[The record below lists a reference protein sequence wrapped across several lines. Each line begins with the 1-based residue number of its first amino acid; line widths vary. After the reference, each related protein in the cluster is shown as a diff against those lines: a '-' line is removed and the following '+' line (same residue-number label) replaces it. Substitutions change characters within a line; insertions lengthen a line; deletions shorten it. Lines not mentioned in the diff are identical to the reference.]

1 MGKNTINREIK
12 MDSINS
18 DLDMLENLSK
28 KISDLIY
35 DNKFNQISEIDAQR
49 KALIIKI
56 MENESKKNK
65 IKERIRKLIKN
76 NTSMIE
82 VSETKLKKLSKN
94 HNKFSKRL
102 KAYSFSK

>member
-1 MGKNTINREIK
+1 MGKNTIYREIK

-18 DLDMLENLSK
+18 DLDLLENLSK

-35 DNKFNQISEIDAQR
+35 NNKFNQISEIDVQR
-49 KALIIKI
+49 KALIKKI
-56 MENESKKNK
+56 MESESKRNK
-65 IKERIRKLIKN
+65 IKERISKLVKN

-82 VSETKLKKLSKN
+82 ASEAKLKKLSKN

-102 KAYSFSK
+102 KAYSFNK

>member
-18 DLDMLENLSK
+18 DLDLLENLSK

>member
-12 MDSINS
+12 METINS
-18 DLDMLENLSK
+18 DLDLLVNLSK

>member
-1 MGKNTINREIK
+1 

-18 DLDMLENLSK
+18 DLDLLENLSK

-35 DNKFNQISEIDAQR
+35 YNNFNQIEEIDTQR
-49 KALIIKI
+49 KVLIKKI
-56 MENESKKNK
+56 MESESKKNK
-65 IKERIRKLIKN
+65 IKERIRKLIKI

-82 VSETKLKKLSKN
+82 ASETKLKILSKN

>member
-1 MGKNTINREIK
+1 MGKNTIYREIK

-18 DLDMLENLSK
+18 DLDLLENLSK

-35 DNKFNQISEIDAQR
+35 ESKFNQISEIDAQR

-56 MENESKKNK
+56 MESESKKNK
-65 IKERIRKLIKN
+65 IKERIRKLLKN

-82 VSETKLKKLSKN
+82 ASETKLKTLSKN

-102 KAYSFSK
+102 KAYSSSK

>member
-18 DLDMLENLSK
+18 DLDLLENLSK

-35 DNKFNQISEIDAQR
+35 ENKFTQISEIDAQR

>member
-12 MDSINS
+12 MDTINS
-18 DLDMLENLSK
+18 DLDLLENLSK

-49 KALIIKI
+49 KALIKKI
-56 MENESKKNK
+56 MESESEKNK
-65 IKERIRKLIKN
+65 IKERIHKLIKK

-82 VSETKLKKLSKN
+82 ETETKLKTLSRN

-102 KAYSFSK
+102 NAYSFIK

>member
-1 MGKNTINREIK
+1 

-18 DLDMLENLSK
+18 DLDLLENLSK

-49 KALIIKI
+49 KALIKKI
-56 MENESKKNK
+56 MESESEKNK
-65 IKERIRKLIKN
+65 IKERIHKLIKK

-82 VSETKLKKLSKN
+82 ETETKLKTLSRN

-102 KAYSFSK
+102 NAYSFIK

>member
-1 MGKNTINREIK
+1 

-18 DLDMLENLSK
+18 DLDLLENLSK

-35 DNKFNQISEIDAQR
+35 YNNFNQIEEIDTQR
-49 KALIIKI
+49 KVLIKKI
-56 MENESKKNK
+56 MESESKKNK

-82 VSETKLKKLSKN
+82 ASETKLKILSKN

>member
-1 MGKNTINREIK
+1 MGKNTIYREIK

-18 DLDMLENLSK
+18 DLDLLENLSK

-35 DNKFNQISEIDAQR
+35 ESKFNQISEIDAQR

-56 MENESKKNK
+56 MESESKKNK
-65 IKERIRKLIKN
+65 IKERIRKLLKN

-82 VSETKLKKLSKN
+82 ASETKLKTLSKN

>member
-1 MGKNTINREIK
+1 MGKNTISREIK

-18 DLDMLENLSK
+18 DLDLLENLSK

-35 DNKFNQISEIDAQR
+35 YNNFNQIEEIDTQR
-49 KALIIKI
+49 KVLIKKI
-56 MENESKKNK
+56 MESESKKNK

-82 VSETKLKKLSKN
+82 ASETKLKILSKN